1 VAGRTAAC
9 TAAERM
15 KTHAR
20 FSLLALALAFTACD
34 QDPEDG
40 IRDDAALRD
49 FRGCAELED
58 YLKQAALKEMNA
70 QIDDLIDGRFY
81 GPIESRTGAAPTA
94 PVSTPAPRPDSY
106 TTTNTQEKDVDEADF
121 VKNDGNR
128 AFVLHDRQLVKLDT
142 WPPESTRL
150 AWTKPIEGY
159 PTEMFLEGNRAMVF
173 SQVNL
178 GPVFSRVGV
187 VRPPDRGCGGFARA
201 VHCSDGLK
209 ITVFDVSGAEPS
221 VVYELYQES
230 SYVSARRV
238 GSTARVVSTGGLR
251 GPQLQFYLESY
262 PSNRDA
268 LKREYEK
275 LRARNAAL
283 IRAASL
289 EDWLPPSVEV
299 MGGRARLL
307 TPDCAQFHAS
317 TAPTALGLT
326 TIAALNLNR
335 LDAGPVLTSV
345 LSPAAQVYASKDALY
360 VTMAHYWRPNAR
372 GVQDHTYIH
381 KFETPADSQRTRYV
395 ASGGVPGHILDQ
407 FSLGEDKGSLRVAT
421 TQSLLGMTTN
431 GVHVLQARGGRLVQ
445 VGAVAGLA
453 PGEQLFSSRFL
464 GDRGYLVTYRR
475 IDPLFTLD
483 LRDPRQPRQVGE
495 LKVPGFSTYL
505 HPMDDNHLLAIGR
518 ETEDTGR
525 GERMIGLALQVFDVS
540 DFANPRLK
548 HKQVFGTWSGSSEAE
563 NDHKAFN
570 YFPARGLLAI
580 PFSDWRASST
590 GSYSSTL
597 ELFRVSLEGG
607 IAPAGSVDH
616 ADLGR
621 PQAYRGYHWY
631 YSPRVRRS
639 IMMDDYVY
647 SISMGGVK
655 VSPAADPGRTLVT
668 VRLPDPL
675 PY

>member
-1 VAGRTAAC
+1 
-9 TAAERM
+9 M
-15 KTHAR
+15 KRLAR
-20 FSLLALALAFTACD
+20 LSLLALALAGASCG

-40 IRDDAALRD
+40 IQDDAALRD

-58 YLKQAALKEMNA
+58 YLKTAALKDMNA
-70 QIDDLIDGRFY
+70 QIDAILDNGGGRY
-81 GPIESRTGAAPTA
+81 LPTEGRVGVAPTTVPA
-94 PVSTPAPRPDSY
+94 PAPTPAAY

-121 VKNDGNR
+121 VKNDGSR
-128 AFVLHDRQLVKLDT
+128 AFLLHDRQLVKLDT

-150 AWTKPIEGY
+150 AWTKQVEGY
-159 PTEMFLEGNRAMVF
+159 PTEMFLEGNRVVVF

-178 GPVFSRVGV
+178 APVFSRVGAGS
-187 VRPPDRGCGGFARA
+187 PADRGCGLARTEQ
-201 VHCSDGLK
+201 CSDGLK
-209 ITVFDVSGAEPS
+209 ITVFDVAGAEPS
-221 VVYELYQES
+221 VLFELYLES

-238 GSTARVVSTGGLR
+238 GSSVRVVSTGGLR
-251 GPQLQFYLESY
+251 GPQLKYYLESY
-262 PSNRDA
+262 PSNPDA

-289 EDWLPPSVEV
+289 EDWLPQSVEV
-299 MGGRARLL
+299 VGGRARLL
-307 TPDCAQFHAS
+307 TPDCTQFHAS

-326 TIAALNLNR
+326 TISALNLAR
-335 LDAGPVLTSV
+335 LDAGALLTSV
-345 LSPAAQVYASKDALY
+345 LSPAGQVYASKEALY
-360 VTMAHYWRPNAR
+360 VTLAHYWRPGAR

-381 KFETPADSQRTRYV
+381 KFDIASDPLRTRYV
-395 ASGGVPGHILDQ
+395 ASGGVPGHIVDQ
-407 FSLGEDKGSLRVAT
+407 YSMGEEKGSLRVAT
-421 TQSLLGMTTN
+421 TQSLLGTTTN
-431 GVHVLQARGGRLVQ
+431 GVHILQARGGRLEQ
-445 VGAVAGLA
+445 VGFLAGLA
-453 PGEQLFSSRFL
+453 PGEQLYSSRFM

-505 HPMDDNHLLAIGR
+505 HPIDNDHLLAIGR

-525 GERMIGLALQVFDVS
+525 GERMVGLALQIFDVS
-540 DFANPRLK
+540 DFANPRLM
-548 HKQVFGTWSGSSEAE
+548 HKQVFGTWSASSEAE

-580 PFSDWRASST
+580 PFSDWRASSNA
-590 GSYSSTL
+590 GYSSTL
-597 ELFRVSLEGG
+597 ELFRVSLAGG

-616 ADLGR
+616 SDLNR
-621 PQAYRGYHWY
+621 PSAYRGYYWY

-655 VSPAADPGRTLVT
+655 VSRADDPGRTLVT